1 MYASA
6 RVEFTKLRRRPAV
19 WVIGAIWLTL
29 GVVFGYVIPYLLFR
43 SKVNGAQLAV
53 VLPASVIENAIQGF
67 PYFGL
72 ALALILG
79 VLITASEYGWGTVGT
94 ILVQRPSRYGLL
106 LGKLVATGL
115 ILGVFVVALLSINA
129 MSALG
134 IAALEGAPS
143 NWPSFGEVAG
153 GAAAGW
159 LILAVGAA
167 LGAMLGIALR
177 ATGIAIG
184 VGLVY
189 VSVIEALIGGFAG
202 QSELIHNVATILPG
216 INAGSLASGFGP
228 NISEAGTP
236 GMFEVVS
243 PEQGAIALATYVLA
257 FVALAMAIFGKR
269 DVTA

>member
-19 WVIGAIWLTL
+19 LIIGAIWLTL
-29 GVVFGYVIPYLLFR
+29 AVVFGYVIPYLLFR
-43 SKVNGAQLAV
+43 GEVKGAELAV
-53 VLPASVIENAIQGF
+53 VMPASVVENAIQGF

-79 VLITASEYGWGTVGT
+79 VLVTASEYGWGTVGT
-94 ILVQRPSRYGLL
+94 TLVQGPSRHSLL
-106 LGKLVATGL
+106 FGKLAATGV
-115 ILGVFVVALLSINA
+115 ILMLFVVGVLVTDG

-143 NWPSFGEVAG
+143 NWPSLGEIAG

-159 LILAVGAA
+159 LILVVGAS
-167 LGAMLGIALR
+167 LGAMLGMLLR

-184 VGLVY
+184 LGLVY
-189 VSVIEALIGGFAG
+189 VSVIEGLIGGFAG
-202 QSELIHNVATILPG
+202 QSEIIHDVATALPG

-243 PEQGAIALATYVLA
+243 PEQGALVLTAYALT
-257 FVALAMAIFGKR
+257 FVALAMVVFIKR
-269 DVTA
+269 DVIA

>member
-1 MYASA
+1 MYASV

-19 WVIGAIWLTL
+19 WVIGVIWLTL
-29 GVVFGYVIPYLLFR
+29 AVVFGYVIPYLLFR
-43 SKVNGAQLAV
+43 GEVKGAELAGALPESV
-53 VLPASVIENAIQGF
+53 VENAIQGF

-79 VLITASEYGWGTVGT
+79 VLVTASEYGWGTVGT
-94 ILVQRPSRYGLL
+94 MLVQGPGRCALL
-106 LGKLVATGL
+106 AGKFVATGL
-115 ILGVFVVALLSINA
+115 ILGVFVVAVFAIDA

-159 LILAVGAA
+159 LILAVGAS
-167 LGAMLGIALR
+167 LGAMLGIVLR

-184 VGLVY
+184 FGLVY
-189 VSVIEALIGGFAG
+189 VTVVEALIGGFAG
-202 QSELIHNVATILPG
+202 QSETIHDLATTLPG
-216 INAGSLASGFGP
+216 VNAGSLASGFGP
-228 NISEAGTP
+228 SISEAGTP

-243 PEQGAIALATYVLA
+243 PEQGAIVLAVYLLFFVGLATVA
-257 FVALAMAIFGKR
+257 FRHR
-269 DVTA
+269 DVST